1 MGVMDVVADVIDAV
15 MPRKSLDLVIEEQNT
30 RTVWYPR
37 VHGLPRKYVYGKRP
51 DEPLVKYERHPEGR
65 VLPFCKSETDS
76 AVIARHIAICRAEEG
91 SRGGLCEMCRK
102 LSNPKRFDFLVR
114 LYKDERPLE
123 FAGFNV
129 SGALDG
135 AEVNWSATSVYLK
148 GLADLGLVRRE
159 RAGRLVNYSPDFSL
173 AKSCVAEIASLMR
186 DRMRSNPDDLSFVP
200 IFRVM
205 MGSRRSKV
213 VRHIAG
219 GGSGRISD
227 LRERF
232 GFIRLSDLERDLK
245 FATDARILDLDSQD
259 PDGTY
264 SYITPADPIARRVVE
279 LS

>member
-1 MGVMDVVADVIDAV
+1 MAVMDVLAEVVNAV
-15 MPRKSLDLVIEEQNT
+15 MPRKSLDRVIDEQNT

-37 VHGLPRKYVYGKRP
+37 VHSLPRKYVYGKRP

-65 VLPFCKSETDS
+65 KRPFCASETDP

-135 AEVNWSATSVYLK
+135 ASVNWSATSVYLK

-173 AKSCVAEIASLMR
+173 AEPCVAEIASLMR
-186 DRMRSNPDDLSFVP
+186 ERLRNSPDDLSFVP

-205 MGSRRSKV
+205 MGSRRSRI
-213 VRHIAG
+213 VRHIAA
-219 GGSGRISD
+219 GGSGRIGD
-227 LRERF
+227 IRERF
-232 GFIRLSDLERDLK
+232 NFIRLSDLERDLK
-245 FATDARILDLDSQD
+245 FAIDAHILDLDSQD
-259 PDGTY
+259 TDGVC
-264 SYITPADPIARRVVE
+264 SYITPDDPIARRIIE

>member
-1 MGVMDVVADVIDAV
+1 MGVMDVVAGVVDAV
-15 MPRKSLDLVIEEQNT
+15 MPRKSLDRVIEEQNT

-173 AKSCVAEIASLMR
+173 AKACVAEIASLMR

-205 MGSRRSKV
+205 MGSRRSNV

-259 PDGTY
+259 PGGTY
-264 SYITPADPIARRVVE
+264 SYITPADPIARRIIE